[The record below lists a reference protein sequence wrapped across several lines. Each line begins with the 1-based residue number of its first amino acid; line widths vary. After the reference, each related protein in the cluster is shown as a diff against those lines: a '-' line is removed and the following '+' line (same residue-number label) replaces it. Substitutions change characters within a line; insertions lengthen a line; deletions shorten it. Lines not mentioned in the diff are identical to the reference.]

1 MGKDG
6 DLWDDSA
13 LINAFDDAISSYK
26 KMHNTAKNKQESE
39 PIIEENVEIST
50 TSRVVE
56 EKIDVPD
63 IDSKL
68 EENHRPCLD
77 STIGQETQN
86 EHNGYSYEQGFDDYN
101 KLVAEY
107 YELEEKRLK
116 IWEQINQYGG
126 WNQQYAATGL
136 NSGVSYSGSQDYSM
150 SAQQVSDPNV
160 VCSCCPC
167 FSQCAVDQCTSI
179 PGCSVG
185 GSGVGK
191 PCNDYTAEKGN
202 KVLIPGGDG
211 KIREMAMGAAERAL
225 STIRTTISGD
235 VNVNEDKKKEDS
247 EPEQIGGSETDLTAV
262 LNAWYSAGFHTGKY
276 LAEQSIGN
284 RRQI

>member
-13 LINAFDDAISSYK
+13 LINAFDNAISSYK

-68 EENHRPCLD
+68 EENHKPCLD

-86 EHNGYSYEQGFDDYN
+86 AHNGYSYEQGFDDYN

-126 WNQQYAATGL
+126 WNQQYAATGP
-136 NSGVSYSGSQDYSM
+136 NSGVMYSDGQYYSM

-167 FSQCAVDQCTSI
+167 FSQCAVDSCASV

-191 PCNDYTAEKGN
+191 ACNDCTVEKGN
-202 KVLIPGGDG
+202 KVSIPCGDG
-211 KIREMAMGAAERAL
+211 KMHEMAMGAAERAL

-235 VNVNEDKKKEDS
+235 LNVNEDKKKENS
-247 EPEQIGGSETDLTAV
+247 EPEQTGDSATDLTAV
-262 LNAWYSAGFHTGKY
+262 LNAWYSAGFHTGK
-276 LAEQSIGN
+276 
-284 RRQI
+284 